1 MDQITGKLKAFFREK
16 NICVFGFAPVSSLET
31 EPSGSRPADLLP
43 GAETLIC
50 LGLPV
55 PRGIFKSGEKALR
68 LYWRTANIYYRQI
81 DALLLQAA
89 GLLEGT
95 GETAVP
101 VFG

>member
-1 MDQITGKLKAFFREK
+1 MDKNMGQLKAFFRE
-16 NICVFGFAPVSSLET
+16 NHISVFGFAPASSLET
-31 EPSGSRPADLLP
+31 EPSGSRPSDLLP

-50 LGLPV
+50 LGLPI
-55 PRGIFKSGEKALR
+55 PRGIFKTRGKALR
-68 LYWRTANIYYRQI
+68 LYWRTANITYRQI

-89 GLLEGT
+89 RLLEET

>member
-1 MDQITGKLKAFFREK
+1 MFLVSRRPRRWKRSL
-16 NICVFGFAPVSSLET
+16 PV
-31 EPSGSRPADLLP
+31 PDPADLLP

-89 GLLEGT
+89 GLLEET

>member
-1 MDQITGKLKAFFREK
+1 MDKKMGQLKALFREN
-16 NICVFGFAPVSSLET
+16 NIRVFGFASASSLET

-81 DALLLQAA
+81 DALLLRAA
-89 GLLEGT
+89 GLLEET

>member
-1 MDQITGKLKAFFREK
+1 M
-16 NICVFGFAPVSSLET
+16 FGFAPASSLER
-31 EPSGSRPADLLP
+31 EPSGSRPSDLLP

-55 PRGIFKSGEKALR
+55 PRGIFKSGEKTLR

-89 GLLEGT
+89 GLVEET

>member
-1 MDQITGKLKAFFREK
+1 MDKYMGQLKAFFPEN
-16 NICVFGFAPVSSLET
+16 NISVFGFAPASSLET
-31 EPSGSRPADLLP
+31 EPPGSRPSDLLP

-50 LGLPV
+50 LGLPI
-55 PRGIFKSGEKALR
+55 PRGIFKSRGKALR

-89 GLLEGT
+89 RLLEEN